1 MTPSQIQHVRDNNTV
16 AAIVTT
22 RNATF
27 WLVDSKGN
35 PGPAARYELVEWD
48 DANELCVLKA
58 GVITSQTVNLSVFGF
73 RSERM
78 FPPSVYRFYG
88 IDVGI

>member
-48 DANELCVLKA
+48 DANELL
-58 GVITSQTVNLSVFGF
+58 ILRTNNQIRNDQFGTLMYI
-73 RSERM
+73 SYA
-78 FPPSVYRFYG
+78 P
-88 IDVGI
+88 IDEMILVDE